1 MKHRVT
7 DGYPVVLL
15 LFVEILKSKTGG
27 SRPARRL
34 TFVHAATKV
43 SKNAFLLTE
52 GISFARFLRHL
63 TTSEFNKPAGYRGP
77 SLQCDLKVKSKKHH
91 KLCNP
96 PQKERLSRA
105 SGPAG
110 DM

>member
-15 LFVEILKSKTGG
+15 LFVETLKSKTGG

-43 SKNAFLLTE
+43 SKNALLLAE
-52 GISFARFLRHL
+52 GIFLCQFPVLSFRVSGWEPAR
-63 TTSEFNKPAGYRGP
+63 YRGP
-77 SLQCDLKVKSKKHH
+77 HDTAFLTRWPIVALCSL
-91 KLCNP
+91 N
-96 PQKERLSRA
+96 ERRTLAVANQS
-105 SGPAG
+105 
-110 DM
+110 DV

>member
-15 LFVEILKSKTGG
+15 LFVETLKSKTGG

-43 SKNAFLLTE
+43 SKSAFLLAE
-52 GISFARFLRHL
+52 GIFLCQFPVLSFRVSGWEPAR
-63 TTSEFNKPAGYRGP
+63 YRGP
-77 SLQCDLKVKSKKHH
+77 IGIAFMSGYVKMSC
-91 KLCNP
+91 LLDIP
-96 PQKERLSRA
+96 PGERTSRA
-105 SGPAG
+105 SSTTG
-110 DM
+110 DA